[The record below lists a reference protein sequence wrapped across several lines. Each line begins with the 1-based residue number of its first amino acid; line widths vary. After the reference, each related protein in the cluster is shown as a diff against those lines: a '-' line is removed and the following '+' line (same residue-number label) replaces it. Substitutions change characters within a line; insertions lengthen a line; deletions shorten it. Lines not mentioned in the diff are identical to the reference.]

1 MKLENDIK
9 ELLKK
14 VKNGEIEFPKAYL
27 GDKIDDNRGK
37 MLVLEFT
44 DNLIITFDGICFKAI
59 SDDKV
64 IKLFLEDVRR
74 EYKLYKKGL
83 DNNYREVQR
92 KEKELIGLF
101 MEVYKRTRAKYN
113 IAHKLALEIDEETV
127 RESKVNVNNLE
138 ELREKIKKIRPT
150 KWRGEE

>member
-9 ELLKK
+9 KLLEK
-14 VKNGEIEFPKAYL
+14 VKNREIELPKAYL

-44 DNLIITFDGICFKAI
+44 DNLIITFNGICFKAI

-64 IKLFLEDVRR
+64 IKLFLEDVSR

-92 KEKELIGLF
+92 KEKELIDLF

-113 IAHKLALEIDEETV
+113 IAHKLALEIDEETM
-127 RESKVNVNNLE
+127 RELKANLE

-150 KWRGEE
+150 RWREEE